1 MKMLNDVGTN
11 FSLQVALL
19 VTQYQLNIELLC
31 NSLWG
36 QLPGHHMVVLS
47 SPYHPN
53 LAPRSLYNIYIRSL
67 LHQGRSLWS
76 LTQQVCHLF
85 IVRLGVY

>member
-1 MKMLNDVGTN
+1 MKMLNDVGPN

-19 VTQYQLNIELLC
+19 VAEYQLNVELLH

-36 QLPGHHMVVLS
+36 QLASHHIVLLS

-53 LAPRSLYNIYIRSL
+53 LAPRSL
-67 LHQGRSLWS
+67 
-76 LTQQVCHLF
+76 
-85 IVRLGVY
+85 